1 MHVEFHLS
9 QPQNAVHFVPHGEY
23 LLKGSNMVQISA
35 TTMSMHLEDDLDQA
49 EEKPVKLPH

>member
-49 EEKPVKLPH
+49 EEKPVKVPH